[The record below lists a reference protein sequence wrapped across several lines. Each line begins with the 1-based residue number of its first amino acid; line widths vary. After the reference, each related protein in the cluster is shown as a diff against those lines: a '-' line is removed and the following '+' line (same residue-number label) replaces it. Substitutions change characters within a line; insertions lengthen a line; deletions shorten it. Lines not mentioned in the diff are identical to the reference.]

1 MGMQDRDWYRQ
12 ELKEKR
18 QRETAANRAEPQKEP
33 VKKTIRFELSTPIFV
48 VLVGAMLLAL
58 MLL

>member
-18 QRETAANRAEPQKEP
+18 QREAKADRPEPKKEP
-33 VKKTIRFELSTPIFV
+33 VKKRIRFELSTPVFV
-48 VLVGAMLLAL
+48 LLAGAMIAVL
-58 MLL
+58 MWL

>member
-18 QRETAANRAEPQKEP
+18 QREAAANRAEPQREP
-33 VKKTIRFELSTPIFV
+33 VKKTIRFELSTPIFL
-48 VLVGAMLLAL
+48 VLVGTMLMAL
-58 MLL
+58 LLL